1 MKSDYL
7 GSEVQIKCKCV
18 CRSNSWPW
26 NVDIFPIGCALDMQP
41 EELAEGTFIDAYEQS
56 GHDKK
61 DENVPEVILASH
73 FLLKELREILHMDI
87 ERA

>member
-1 MKSDYL
+1 
-7 GSEVQIKCKCV
+7 
-18 CRSNSWPW
+18 
-26 NVDIFPIGCALDMQP
+26 MQP

-61 DENVPEVILASH
+61 DENVPEVILANH